1 MPDLK
6 IGVVGPCSAG
16 KSTLIG
22 ALAGHDI
29 RAHHI
34 AQEHSK
40 VPDMWKRLDQPD
52 VLIYLDVSYPVSMQ
66 RRPLNMSSDEFAEQV
81 NRLRH
86 AREHANLYIHTDELS
101 AQEVF
106 ERVQGYLEARQGEK

>member
-1 MPDLK
+1 MPNFK

-22 ALAGHDI
+22 ALRERDI

-40 VPDMWKRLDQPD
+40 VADMWNRLDRPDM
-52 VLIYLDVSYPVSMQ
+52 LIYLDVSYPVSMQ
-66 RRPLNMSSDEFAEQV
+66 RRPLDMSSDEFAEQV

-86 AREHANLYIHTDELS
+86 ARQHADLYIHTDELS
-101 AQEVF
+101 PQEVL
-106 ERVQGYLEARQGEK
+106 ERVQAYFKAHQGEE